1 MNCKPG
7 DIAQIVRA
15 PRPSLAVYL
24 GSIVRCE
31 RFIGPMDGLDEFTRQ
46 PTTTKAA
53 WECTA
58 LSPRLA
64 ASVAKTQ
71 RKRLLVADAILRPL
85 PGDLTPETIDREVP
99 CPI

>member
-1 MNCKPG
+1 MNCTQG
-7 DIAQIVRA
+7 CLAQIVRA

-58 LSPRLA
+58 LSPRLDDFGIWRA
-64 ASVAKTQ
+64 LWLCIAFDA
-71 RKRLLVADAILRPL
+71 LLALLIWGVWACAH
-85 PGDLTPETIDREVP
+85 
-99 CPI
+99 